1 MVRLMW
7 VLGLNST
14 IAILIAITLWWIQA
28 RGAAHSLPVHLLNSF
43 IHSLTYGTFFGLAMP
58 YLAERLARLRP
69 PWNWISI
76 IASLA
81 GIAVLATLAVQ
92 LSLVAANLLLVG
104 RFWPEFGYKS
114 VSVFL
119 IALIIALAV
128 WGYEKLRHQLQATTL
143 QLRTHELET
152 ERARKMLTE
161 ARLSSLESRLH
172 PHFLF
177 NTLNTIS
184 ALISE
189 DPLLAEQMLQR
200 LAALLRVS
208 LDTRANRYIPLAD
221 EIELVL
227 NYTEIEKAR
236 LGKRLSLSID
246 ISPELGQ
253 LAIPLMCL
261 QPLVENSIR
270 YAVAPNLEGGQIRI
284 SALKQDGQLVLSVW
298 DSGPG
303 FTMEEIRAG
312 HSIDNLCA
320 RVKSMLGERGSVSVA
335 RQSSGATVTIS
346 LPAMDSL
353 TDANGKTERIP
364 GG

>member
-1 MVRLMW
+1 MLRKSFVFRLLW
-7 VLGLNST
+7 VLGLNSA

-28 RGAAHSLPVHLLNSF
+28 RGDVHSLPVHLLNSF
-43 IHSLTYGTFFGLAMP
+43 IHSLIYGTFFGLAMP
-58 YLAERLARLRP
+58 YLAERLARRRS

-76 IASLA
+76 IASIA

-92 LSLVAANLLLVG
+92 LSLVAANLLGPG

-119 IALIIALAV
+119 IALIIALSV

-189 DPLLAEQMLQR
+189 DPVLAEQMVQR
-200 LAALLRVS
+200 LASLLRVS
-208 LDTRANRYIPLAD
+208 LDTRANRYIPLAE
-221 EIELVL
+221 EIELVKD
-227 NYTEIEKAR
+227 YAEIERAR
-236 LGKRLSLSID
+236 LGKRLSLSLD
-246 ISPELGQ
+246 VLPELGS
-253 LAIPLMCL
+253 LAVLPMSL
-261 QPLVENSIR
+261 QPLIENSIK
-270 YAVAPNLEGGQIRI
+270 YAVAPKLEGGQIRM
-284 SALKQDGQLVLSVW
+284 SASEQDGQLVLSVW

-303 FTMEEIRAG
+303 FTLEEVPKG

-320 RVKSMLGERGSVSVA
+320 RLKSMLGERASLAVA
-335 RQSSGATVTIS
+335 RHEDGTIVTIS
-346 LPAMDSL
+346 LPAMNSVADP
-353 TDANGKTERIP
+353 E
-364 GG
+364 

>member
-1 MVRLMW
+1 MSRKNLVVRLLW
-7 VLGLNST
+7 VLGLNSA
-14 IAILIAITLWWIQA
+14 IAILIAITLWWLQA
-28 RGAAHSLPVHLLNSF
+28 RGAAHSLPIHLLNSF

-58 YLAERLARLRP
+58 YLAERLARRRP

-92 LSLVAANLLLVG
+92 LSLVATKLLMAG

-119 IALIIALAV
+119 IALIIALSV

-172 PHFLF
+172 RHFLF

-189 DPLLAEQMLQR
+189 DPVLAEQMVQR
-200 LAALLRVS
+200 LASLLRVS
-208 LDTRANRYIPLAD
+208 LDTRANRYVTLAE
-221 EIELVL
+221 EIELVTD
-227 NYTEIEKAR
+227 YAEIEKAR
-236 LGKRLSLSID
+236 LGKRLSLSLD
-246 ISPELGQ
+246 VLPELGS
-253 LAIPLMCL
+253 LAVLPMSL
-261 QPLVENSIR
+261 QPLIENSIK
-270 YAVAPNLEGGQIRI
+270 YAVAPRLEGGQIRV
-284 SALKQDGQLVLSVW
+284 SALEQDGQLVLSVW

-303 FTMEEIRAG
+303 FTLEEVPKG

-320 RVKSMLGERGSVSVA
+320 RLRSMLGEKASLSVA
-335 RQSSGATVTIS
+335 RHEGGATVTIS
-346 LPAMDSL
+346 LPAMNSVAD
-353 TDANGKTERIP
+353 P
-364 GG
+364 Q